1 MKPARS
7 TRLVLPAVGLLAV
20 ALLSVSFATYRRVTA
35 GESTRAAVTY
45 AHIGNP
51 AMMVPL
57 KNGQL
62 LATDFGSLNRTESQ
76 VVITNYSSHLIWR
89 YSGYLDIPHTAYPMP
104 NGDILI
110 SDTGDNR
117 VIEVN
122 RKSRIVWD
130 TDSLGKGHDKLGQGT
145 LSDGSKLA
153 YPNDAQPLPNG
164 DILISCRL
172 QSRVIE
178 ITKQGRIVRSI
189 SGFLHEQHNPTPLS
203 NGDMYIADSN
213 ADRVLEVNS
222 KNKIE
227 WSFGGQSH
235 GSDILF
241 WPRDASPMPDG
252 NILITDSDHDR
263 VLEVTRSKKI
273 IRQWTNLAQPFAAVP
288 LSNGNILVGDGG
300 TYGFVE
306 LNRNDKVVWELNRQ
320 HKPGASSAP
329 SFVQNAT
336 FQNTIHASS
345 WILSDWDRDDA
356 LAYSL
361 PPSQRANM
369 GRDCQ
374 VHHTGHCSGRISY
387 HGDSNGI
394 YLSQVVRVVPS
405 HRYRFSGWIK
415 TKSVVTCYPCSY
427 GAQGVHG
434 HTAEYEL
441 TYGTSSG
448 TAPPAPMLPE
458 HSGSSG
464 WIHDGVAFQ
473 VPANVTSIEIACE
486 LRGQGTV
493 WFDNVWLQEL
503 KK

>member
-1 MKPARS
+1 VKLLRFVS
-7 TRLVLPAVGLLAV
+7 LVLVGVGSIAA
-20 ALLSVSFATYRRVTA
+20 ALLSVSLASRAQTTA
-35 GESTRAAVTY
+35 RNASRTDVTY

-51 AMMVPL
+51 AMIVPM
-57 KNGQL
+57 KNGQF

-76 VVITNYSSHLIWR
+76 ILITNYSDHLIWR
-89 YSGYLDIPHTAYPMP
+89 YNGYLDIPHSAYPMP

-122 RKSRIVWD
+122 RKSQIVWD
-130 TDSLGKGHDKLGQGT
+130 TDKLGKGHGKLGQGT

-178 ITKQGRIVRSI
+178 ITKRGRIVRSI
-189 SGFLHEQHNPTPLS
+189 SGFLHEQHNPTLLS

-222 KNKIE
+222 KNKIV

-241 WPRDASPMPDG
+241 WPRDVSPMPDG

-288 LSNGNILVGDGG
+288 LPNGNILVGDGG
-300 TYGFVE
+300 TYGFIE
-306 LNRNDKVVWELNRQ
+306 LNRHDKIVWELNRL
-320 HKPGASSAP
+320 HKPRASSAP
-329 SFVQNAT
+329 SFVQNAS
-336 FQNTIHASS
+336 FLHTIHTSS
-345 WILSDWDRDDA
+345 WILRDWDRDDA

-374 VHHTGHCSGRISY
+374 VHHIGPCSGRISY

-394 YLSQVVRVVPS
+394 YLSQVVRVVAGR
-405 HRYRFSGWIK
+405 RYRFSGWIK

-448 TAPPAPMLPE
+448 TAPAAPVLPQ

-464 WIHDGVAFQ
+464 WIHDGIDFQ
-473 VPANVTSIEIACE
+473 VPTNVTSIEIACE

-493 WFDNVWLQEL
+493 WFDDVWLQKL
-503 KK
+503 K